1 MWLYDGEPDTLELHV
16 RDAQP
21 DEGGYVVLLV
31 LQGGGVRL
39 LGTRFP
45 AKYVAN
51 WRSNAVRHA
60 GPTLARVIVFGL
72 HPRYEKIKRML
83 ATSMAVRD
91 AKDAAEEGDSA
102 NPAKAPSIES
112 ISSKAEYLFSI
123 SPATNAHLAQAS
135 QQLAQQA

>member
-1 MWLYDGEPDTLELHV
+1 MWLYDGAPEHLELSV

-21 DEGGYVVLLV
+21 HEGGYVVLLV
-31 LQGGGVRL
+31 LEGGEIRL

-51 WRSNAVRHA
+51 WRSNAVRHD

-72 HPRYEKIKRML
+72 HPRYEKIKRLL
-83 ATSMAVRD
+83 ATSLAVSEEKD
-91 AKDAAEEGDSA
+91 GQGQGGELAKPHSV
-102 NPAKAPSIES
+102 ES
-112 ISSKAEYLFSI
+112 VFSKAKYLFSI
-123 SPATNAHLAQAS
+123 SPATNAHLAEAS